1 MRLKP
6 REIGTILEIMEKEA
20 VITEALALPEPG
32 RAEVAARLLESL
44 GGPGIAMADAQVLEE
59 AKRRSD
65 EMDED
70 PANTVTH
77 EEFVEG
83 FRARQK

>member
-6 REIGTILEIMEKEA
+6 KGIGTILASMEKEA
-20 VITEALALPEPG
+20 VITEALALPERG
-32 RAEVAARLLESL
+32 RAEVAARLLQSL
-44 GGPGIAMADAQVLEE
+44 GGPGAAMTDAEVLEE
-59 AKRRSD
+59 AKRRSA

-70 PANTVTH
+70 PANSVSH

-83 FRARQK
+83 YRARQK

>member
-1 MRLKP
+1 MKP
-6 REIGTILEIMEKEA
+6 RVIRTILAAMEKEA
-20 VITEALALPEPG
+20 VLTEALALPERG

-44 GGPGIAMADAQVLEE
+44 GGPGIAMTDAEVLEE
-59 AKRRSD
+59 AKRRSE

-83 FRARQK
+83 YRARQK